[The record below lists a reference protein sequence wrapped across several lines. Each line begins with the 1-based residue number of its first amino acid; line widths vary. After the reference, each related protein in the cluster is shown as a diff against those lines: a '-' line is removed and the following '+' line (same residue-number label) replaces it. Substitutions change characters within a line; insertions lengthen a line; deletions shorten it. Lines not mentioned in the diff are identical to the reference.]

1 VRSTRALQDL
11 LTELELL
18 WRPSASRL
26 MIYQVTI
33 LRQGQQWAEDEERPI
48 DSPALNDDA
57 QNLCNALEAQESVE
71 NGHNSDAE
79 GGRNAAPSAA
89 INQSTTPGASG
100 AEVCASASSRPYE
113 RELSSQKGQ
122 VIKRQR
128 LLREI
133 FVTITD
139 LKDIRQTRLGIP
151 SQCCHLRSRPYRQ
164 EQDTPRGC
172 VTPSGPNTASEVG
185 FLSVRM

>member
-1 VRSTRALQDL
+1 MRSTRALQDL

-89 INQSTTPGASG
+89 INQSPTPGASG
-100 AEVCASASSRPYE
+100 A
-113 RELSSQKGQ
+113 
-122 VIKRQR
+122 
-128 LLREI
+128 
-133 FVTITD
+133 
-139 LKDIRQTRLGIP
+139 
-151 SQCCHLRSRPYRQ
+151 
-164 EQDTPRGC
+164 
-172 VTPSGPNTASEVG
+172 
-185 FLSVRM
+185 